1 MLLSAIISLI
11 IIYETFL
18 YGKEYVFT
26 NPTFYYYF
34 IILSLLTIFAL
45 CFTIIVDKIYNDKI
59 CNINKFIHEFNQLY
73 NKEYDL
79 DQSHENIENLEK
91 SIFLLKNNT
100 IETIE
105 ALVESLAIISK
116 SHKDLSSAINND
128 LLLKMK
134 NKSIL
139 Q

>member
-1 MLLSAIISLI
+1 MQYKQI
-11 IIYETFL
+11 
-18 YGKEYVFT
+18 
-26 NPTFYYYF
+26 
-34 IILSLLTIFAL
+34 
-45 CFTIIVDKIYNDKI
+45 
-59 CNINKFIHEFNQLY
+59 
-73 NKEYDL
+73 
-79 DQSHENIENLEK
+79 IENLEK